1 MTPIRSS
8 ILTQPDGLC
17 QRFFF
22 MREQWR
28 RVGLNFTVT
37 KGHHRAV
44 FTGSHPRVTQI
55 RWFMPIQRLQ
65 VIHFHQGMKYWPTT
79 NACWVNFNTLAWFL
93 NHWWVLLTLSNT
105 PFWTPLCWQFVE
117 FLQHLIGS
125 STFKV
130 DKQRF
135 KTPKALFMLFD
146 LYFKKMSEESKTCQ
160 SESSKTSYMTKNS
173 RIFSHLNSWNEEMF
187 GFFF

>member
-1 MTPIRSS
+1 MTPIRSF

-130 DKQRF
+130 DKDSRLPKPFSCYSIYISRKCQKKVKHANQNNEKHHIWQR
-135 KTPKALFMLFD
+135 TAG
-146 LYFKKMSEESKTCQ
+146 
-160 SESSKTSYMTKNS
+160 
-173 RIFSHLNSWNEEMF
+173 FSHIWTAGMKKCLA
-187 GFFF
+187 FFF